1 MRPGRDIVKERICLD
16 GVSMK
21 QKIRC
26 LLAVL
31 VLCLV
36 LSVPALAAQDI
47 TDWINEYLTTD
58 VAYVP
63 LYEAADRFALY
74 GEVIYNE
81 LTGMTELSV
90 SGAGSF
96 AVRQLE
102 LADGPAAPEDEDE
115 DVFEIPEG
123 YVFVTI
129 RCESREDALV
139 CMPES
144 FAMSPADKRAQEAAA
159 QAALAEENA
168 PEESPAAEVTPEPV
182 VVATPE
188 PLVLPEP
195 EAKRD
200 LFAFLDVLDAR
211 DYVYIIIILSLVL
224 VALIEAVFLL
234 LFRRRAENV
243 ARNYLRSKSQLEKT
257 KRELSAAKS
266 SGMQKDRE
274 LIALRDEIAGW
285 RGEKKTPV
293 TVAAPEETKSSDDYE
308 YKLPDYEWKF

>member
-1 MRPGRDIVKERICLD
+1 
-16 GVSMK
+16 MK
-21 QKIRC
+21 RTIPC
-26 LLAVL
+26 LLLVL
-31 VLCLV
+31 VLCAV

-63 LYEAADRFALY
+63 LYEAASRFAPY
-74 GEVIYNE
+74 GDVVYND
-81 LTGMTELSV
+81 LSGRMELSV

-96 AVRQLE
+96 VVRQLE
-102 LADGPAAPEDEDE
+102 LADGPEAAGEDEDLF
-115 DVFEIPEG
+115 DIPEG

-144 FAMSPADKRAQEAAA
+144 FAISPEEKRAAEAAA
-159 QAALAEENA
+159 LAALEAENA
-168 PEESPAAEVTPEPV
+168 PEEEPAEEEAAEPV
-182 VVATPE
+182 SEATATPE
-188 PLVLPEP
+188 PLILPEA
-195 EAKRD
+195 ETRRG
-200 LFAFLDVLDAR
+200 LFSFLEVLDAR

-243 ARNYLRSKSQLEKT
+243 ARNYLRAKSQLEKT

-266 SGMQKDRE
+266 AGMQKDRE
-274 LIALRDEIAGW
+274 LIALRDELTGPQP
-285 RGEKKTPV
+285 GKKSAAAE
-293 TVAAPEETKSSDDYE
+293 AAPEEKSSREYE

>member
-1 MRPGRDIVKERICLD
+1 
-16 GVSMK
+16 MK
-21 QKIRC
+21 RKIRC

-31 VLCLV
+31 VLCLA
-36 LSVPALAAQDI
+36 LSAPALAAQDI

-63 LYEAADRFALY
+63 LYEAADRFALC

-102 LADGPAAPEDEDE
+102 LADGPAEPEDEDE

-123 YVFVTI
+123 YVYVTI

-144 FAMSPADKRAQEAAA
+144 FAVSPAEKRAAEEAALE
-159 QAALAEENA
+159 ALAEEAA
-168 PEESPAAEVTPEPV
+168 PEEEPAEEEPAAEPEAA
-182 VVATPE
+182 ATPE
-188 PLVLPEP
+188 PLVLPEVEP
-195 EAKRD
+195 KRD

-224 VALIEAVFLL
+224 AVLIEAVFLL
-234 LFRRRAENV
+234 VFRRRAENV

-266 SGMQKDRE
+266 GSMQKDRE
-274 LIALRDEIAGW
+274 LIALRDEVAEL
-285 RGEKKTPV
+285 RGEKKLPV
-293 TVAAPEETKSSDDYE
+293 TAAAPVEAKSSGDYE
-308 YKLPDYEWKF
+308 YKLPEYEWKF